1 MEINCERVWIWIMII
16 VTDDFFKISLNWSKI
31 KVFIRHF
38 VSTWL
43 YWICYRTYTHMWTNF
58 DTFKK
63 KISLSIVSQTHVRT
77 RIFLLFFRPQSKY
90 FFDFDSKFETR
101 FRSVFFLFYFWAS
114 FQILLKFQ
122 FQWEKQE
129 IKIKKSKTS
138 V

>member
-1 MEINCERVWIWIMII
+1 MEINCERVWIWRMII
-16 VTDDFFKISLNWSKI
+16 VTDDFFKFSLHWSNI

-43 YWICYRTYTHMWTNF
+43 YWICDRKYTHMWTNF

-77 RIFLLFFRPQSKY
+77 WIFLLFFRPSKQI
-90 FFDFDSKFETR
+90 
-101 FRSVFFLFYFWAS
+101 FFLILTLCLERDFVRFFFFSAS
-114 FQILLKFQ
+114 EQVLKFQ

-138 V
+138 L